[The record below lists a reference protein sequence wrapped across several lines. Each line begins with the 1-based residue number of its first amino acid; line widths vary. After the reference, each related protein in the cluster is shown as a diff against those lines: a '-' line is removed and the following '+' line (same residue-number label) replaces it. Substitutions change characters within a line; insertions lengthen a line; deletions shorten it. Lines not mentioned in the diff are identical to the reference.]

1 MVKTI
6 KENPW
11 FAQGEKLTVSESDLN
26 VLLCDYNSFT
36 KMHLGEFK
44 VDERELALDERLLQY
59 YKETENCDN
68 KYAMERWKEFKRWA
82 IGYSSKEIDQAK
94 MRVGNKVT

>member
-1 MVKTI
+1 MVKPT

-11 FAQGEKLTVSESDLN
+11 FAQGEKPTVSESDLN
-26 VLLCDYNSFT
+26 VLLCDDDRFT
-36 KMHLGEFK
+36 KMYLGEFK
-44 VDERELALDERLLQY
+44 VDASQLALDERLLQY

-82 IGYSSKEIDQAK
+82 IGYSSKEINQAK
-94 MRVGNKVT
+94 TRAGNKDT